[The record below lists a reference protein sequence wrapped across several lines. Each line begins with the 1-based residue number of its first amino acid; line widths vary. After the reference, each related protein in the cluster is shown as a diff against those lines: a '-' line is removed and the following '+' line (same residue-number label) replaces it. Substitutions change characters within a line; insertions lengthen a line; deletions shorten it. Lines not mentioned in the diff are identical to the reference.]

1 MSTNPPVAP
10 DVSARPSPMVASVTA
25 KPPSIPMMIDAPTIP
40 PETRTTMIWANTV
53 NASPA
58 NGAIVI
64 VHGPFTI

>member
-1 MSTNPPVAP
+1 
-10 DVSARPSPMVASVTA
+10 
-25 KPPSIPMMIDAPTIP
+25 
-40 PETRTTMIWANTV
+40 MIWANTV